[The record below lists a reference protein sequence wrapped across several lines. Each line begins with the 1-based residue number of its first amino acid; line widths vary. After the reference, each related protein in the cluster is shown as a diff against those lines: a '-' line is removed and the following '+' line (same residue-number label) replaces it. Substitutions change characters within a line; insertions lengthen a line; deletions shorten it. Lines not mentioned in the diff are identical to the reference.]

1 MRMGGPTRFAINIC
15 LAIGAIWFAWWVI
28 KGAYRQGPN
37 MDAWEWKQNPRSG
50 DEAMIQT
57 PNKNFAPLQFKFDLC
72 KGFTNQ
78 RLQILDG
85 VLTAMFLGAQV
96 LMPKTIALD
105 AQFTKGQNE
114 QYFNPSLDFIFN
126 MDRFEQRVQL
136 MYIDFWCRLPK
147 FRAFKIWC
155 ANKPPAAIVYADGA
169 QVEDV
174 KLDGWK
180 SDHLIS
186 FGESLLE
193 ILQKK
198 RDEKPNQTIPLKFF
212 RITVESCE
220 FCVKV
225 KIVEGTEFWDWFWE
239 LHQSLEFNYWI
250 GHLAEN
256 AKRQLL
262 FSYGAKAERHALELG
277 YKMDE
282 HADRAAHAGYHVV
295 HLRAETAWQ
304 EHCEQWFSWIE
315 RKDNCMNNTW
325 RIGNVLLSEGISPSL
340 PVYLVTDLSDSNV
353 QVLRKVPSMET
364 FFSIYTVVTKEDMEQ
379 MLKSSTL
386 GSLTDIDDSKLSK
399 LSKHQW
405 TWTAVDFLLSEDADW
420 FVGNSRDTFAAFV
433 MHFRSKSKSL
443 AYNGGETILEEGA
456 EEGAI
461 RSLQLQTFIPPMR
474 PVIKWLFTAPPHTKK
489 HDLVYNMTMVAVR
502 SAMKTDLVPICVTTG
517 NPYSEFLVRL
527 VSMGVRVIYH
537 TPAWIDEAHEHVKK
551 WNQIGARSGFQYIR
565 QIQFQELVAQ
575 WLRIDLPILGILD
588 EFVLYTD
595 VAVANAA
602 LLFTNHVKWKDLVGD
617 NSEGLARSMSRK
629 ALHGSFFNEYA
640 LFGQIGAPRF
650 FAIISGS
657 DVEPDSSVMLMN
669 LKNLRQSYNEFRAF
683 ALRKEQLLNLG
694 GLERHDPCSYFSFYT
709 WSVLP
714 SHVAWVPRFGSRGVQ
729 NDVSGP
735 SMVHFRGLECP
746 CQETDK
752 SDTMPCEFCAR
763 YAEYLAIENITDV

>member
-1 MRMGGPTRFAINIC
+1 M
-15 LAIGAIWFAWWVI
+15 I
-28 KGAYRQGPN
+28 KGAYRQGPK
-37 MDAWEWKQNPRSG
+37 MDAREWKQHPRSAG
-50 DEAMIQT
+50 DEARMIQT
-57 PNKNFAPLQFKFDLC
+57 IPHNNFAPLQFKFDLC

-85 VLTAMFLGAQV
+85 VLAAMFLGAQV

-105 AQFTKGQNE
+105 AQFPALSHPNEQNE
-114 QYFNPSLDFIFN
+114 QSLDYIFN

-155 ANKPPAAIVYADGA
+155 ANKPPAAIVYTEDGA
-169 QVEDV
+169 QIEDV

-180 SDHLIS
+180 PDHLIS
-186 FGESLLE
+186 FGESVLE
-193 ILQKK
+193 IFETKGK
-198 RDEKPNQTIPLKFF
+198 DEKPEQTIPVKFF
-212 RITVESCE
+212 RITESCE
-220 FCVKV
+220 FYVKV
-225 KIVEGTEFWDWFWE
+225 KVAEGTEFWDWFWE

-282 HADRAAHAGYHVV
+282 HAARATHAGYHVV
-295 HLRAETAWQ
+295 HLRASTAWQ

-379 MLKSSTL
+379 MLMKSSTL
-386 GSLTDIDDSKLSK
+386 GSSLTDIDDIDSK

-405 TWTAVDFLLSEDADW
+405 TWTAVDFLLTEDADW

-433 MHFRSKSKSL
+433 MHFRYFRQMDKQDKSKSL
-443 AYNGGETILEEGA
+443 SYNGGETILEETILA
-456 EEGAI
+456 EGQI
-461 RSLQLQTFIPPMR
+461 RSPPMR
-474 PVIKWLFTAPPHTKK
+474 PVIKWLFTAPPHTKV
-489 HDLVYNMTMVAVR
+489 HDIVYNMTMVAVR
-502 SAMKTDLVPICVTTG
+502 SAMMKTDLVPICVTTG
-517 NPYSEFLVRL
+517 NPYSEFIVRL

-537 TPAWIDEAHEHVKK
+537 TPAWIDEAHEHVRR

-595 VAVANAA
+595 VANVA
-602 LLFTNHVKWKDLVGD
+602 LLFTNHVRWKDLVGD
-617 NSEGLARSMSRK
+617 NFEALSRSMSRK
-629 ALHGSFFNEYA
+629 ALHGSFFNKYA
-640 LFGQIGAPRF
+640 LFGEIGVPRF
-650 FAIISGS
+650 FAIINGSG
-657 DVEPDSSVMLMN
+657 VELDSSVMLMN

-714 SHVAWVPRFGSRGVQ
+714 SHVAWVPRFGSREVQ
-729 NDVSGP
+729 NDVSDVSGP

-752 SDTMPCEFCAR
+752 SETMRCEFCSQ